1 MSRELE
7 RRKKLTALTAAGAV
21 VAMTG
26 LAFAAVPLYR
36 VFCQATGF
44 AGTPALAEVAPREIA
59 ERRITVRFDANTSK
73 ELPWRFRPVAR
84 EMTVR
89 VGEQGLA
96 HYVAR
101 SLAEV
106 ATTGRAAFNVTPLK
120 AGRYFTKLDCF
131 CFQEQ
136 RLAPGEEVEM
146 GVGLSFGQVAV
157 RDFGLGHGLGD
168 HNGLLHGPSC
178 LLRGLRF
185 ISTASR
191 EHRDAEESDDRPAQR
206 THLTLQSPWA
216 SARGTGRSL
225 PRRSPSAAE
234 GPRARI
240 PPTCPAS

>member
-7 RRKKLTALTAAGAV
+7 RRKKLTALTASGAV
-21 VAMTG
+21 DAMTG
-26 LAFAAVPLYR
+26 LASAAVPLYR

-84 EMTVR
+84 LMTVR
-89 VGEQGLA
+89 VGEQGFA

-101 SLAEV
+101 SLADV

-146 GVGLSFGQVAV
+146 GVAFFIDPSILENANLDDVDTITLSYSFFRARRKATVRVFG
-157 RDFGLGHGLGD
+157 
-168 HNGLLHGPSC
+168 
-178 LLRGLRF
+178 
-185 ISTASR
+185 
-191 EHRDAEESDDRPAQR
+191 DAED
-206 THLTLQSPWA
+206 
-216 SARGTGRSL
+216 
-225 PRRSPSAAE
+225 AE
-234 GPRARI
+234 GVN
-240 PPTCPAS
+240 

>member
-106 ATTGRAAFNVTPLK
+106 ATTGRAVFNVTPLK

-146 GVGLSFGQVAV
+146 GVAFFIDPSILENANLDDVDTITLSYSFLRARRKATVRVFG
-157 RDFGLGHGLGD
+157 
-168 HNGLLHGPSC
+168 
-178 LLRGLRF
+178 
-185 ISTASR
+185 
-191 EHRDAEESDDRPAQR
+191 DAED
-206 THLTLQSPWA
+206 
-216 SARGTGRSL
+216 
-225 PRRSPSAAE
+225 AE
-234 GPRARI
+234 GVN
-240 PPTCPAS
+240 